1 MEEEKRKDKNVE
13 GQLAEILA
21 DLKAGKQEISP
32 VTDADRAAHRQFLQL
47 AGQQPADAWQHL
59 IRVSDRCVGCGVCE
73 QVCPSGSIHVEN
85 GRAVQVPGR
94 CQTCLACVHACPA
107 KAIGLTVPEKNP
119 QARYR
124 NPHVA
129 LGEIIRANG
138 RQGDF
143 VHHLKQTPRRPGCML
158 GYGMLKSSQRS
169 IAAPAPPGP

>member
-21 DLKAGKQEISP
+21 DLKAGKHEISP

-59 IRVSDRCVGCGVCE
+59 IRASDRCVGCGVCE

-85 GRAVQVPGR
+85 RRAVQVPGR

-158 GYGMLKSSQRS
+158 GTGCSNRLRG
-169 IAAPAPPGP
+169 A